1 MKTTAWKDAP
11 ESDVSTVLG
20 RNVRQLREARAL
32 TQAQAAKLAEI
43 PRATWANME
52 SGAANPTLAVLH
64 RVAGALQ
71 VSIEELI
78 TTPRAACQF
87 YPKGSLPSKV
97 RNGNVR
103 VRRLLPDVIP
113 GMEIDH
119 MDLPAGATLIGV
131 PHTPGTREFLTCES
145 GEIVLRA
152 AGERWTLKAG
162 DVLAFRGDQKHAYHN
177 PTGRP
182 AVGYS
187 VVVLARVR

>member
-1 MKTTAWKDAP
+1 MKTTVWP
-11 ESDVSTVLG
+11 EIPDSDVGALLG

-32 TQAQAAKLAEI
+32 TQAQVAKMADI
-43 PRATWANME
+43 PRATWANLE
-52 SGAANPTLAVLH
+52 TGAANPTLGVLH
-64 RVAGALQ
+64 RVANALQ

-97 RNGNVR
+97 RNGNVT

-113 GMEIDH
+113 GME
-119 MDLPAGATLIGV
+119 MDRMDFPAGATLIGV
-131 PHTPGTREFLTCES
+131 PHTPGTREFLTCER

-152 AGERWTLKAG
+152 AGERWTLEAG

-177 PTGRP
+177 PGSRP

-187 VVVLARVR
+187 VVVLARLR

>member
-97 RNGNVR
+97 RNGNVT

-177 PTGRP
+177 ATGRP

>member
-1 MKTTAWKDAP
+1 MKTKPWRVDDD
-11 ESDVSTVLG
+11 SDVGARLG
-20 RNVRQLREARAL
+20 QNVRQLREARAL
-32 TQAQAAKLAEI
+32 TQARAAKLADI

-78 TTPRAACQF
+78 TTPRAACQL
-87 YPKGSLPSKV
+87 YPKGSLPSTV
-97 RNGNVR
+97 RNGNVN
-103 VRRLLPDVIP
+103 VRRLLPDAIP
-113 GMEIDH
+113 GMEIDR
-119 MDLPAGATLIGV
+119 MELPSGATLVGV

-145 GEIVLRA
+145 GKIVLRA
-152 AGERWTLKAG
+152 AGERWTLGSG

-177 PTGRP
+177 PGGRP

-187 VVVLARVR
+187 VVVLSRVR

>member
-1 MKTTAWKDAP
+1 MKTTPWTEGP
-11 ESDVSTVLG
+11 ESDVGTLLG
-20 RNVRQLREARAL
+20 RNVRQLREARGL
-32 TQAQAAKLAEI
+32 TQAQSAKLAEI

-64 RVAGALQ
+64 RVASALQ

-78 TTPRAACQF
+78 TSPRAACQF
-87 YPKGSLPSKV
+87 FPKGSLPSRV
-97 RNGNVR
+97 RNGNVT
-103 VRRLLPDVIP
+103 VRRLLPDAIP
-113 GMEIDH
+113 GMEIDR
-119 MDLPAGATLIGV
+119 MDLPAGATMIGV

-177 PTGRP
+177 PGARP

-187 VVVLARVR
+187 VVVLARAR